1 MTTMLKLRLDVE
13 WLEQLAEQAE
23 RELEECRATVD
34 EARSRARL
42 SRACKDMRRG
52 LSYPL
57 TVRIV
62 ELATEGTLSKTG

>member
-1 MTTMLKLRLDVE
+1 MGGAKVQLE
-13 WLEQLAEQAE
+13 EYYAWLEEQAE
-23 RELEECRATVD
+23 REIAEARALVD

-42 SRACKDMRRG
+42 SCACKDMRRG

-62 ELATEGTLSKTG
+62 ELAAGARAFGLADD